1 MEAYRDFQREGD
13 AYLKT
18 ARGARKRPQV
28 FTPTILYGILSLAI
42 EKHLMAI
49 LLQVDQL
56 PDNHTFRDLVDAM
69 ERVAP
74 LEPDVARFLMELDAF
89 DDLCSLDVRRSP
101 VPDIPLVERML
112 EASGSIQDHADALL
126 GPLGAQELAAA

>member
-69 ERVAP
+69 
-74 LEPDVARFLMELDAF
+74 
-89 DDLCSLDVRRSP
+89 
-101 VPDIPLVERML
+101 
-112 EASGSIQDHADALL
+112 
-126 GPLGAQELAAA
+126 

>member
-18 ARGARKRPQV
+18 ARGAGKRPRI
-28 FTPTILYGILSLAI
+28 FTPTIVYGILSLAI

-56 PDNHTFRDLVDAM
+56 PDNHTFRDLVAAM
-69 ERVAP
+69 ETVSP
-74 LEPDVARFLMELDAF
+74 LEPDLTRFLLDLDAF
-89 DDLCSLDVRRSP
+89 DDLCSLDTRRTP
-101 VPDIPLVERML
+101 VPDEAMVTRML
-112 EASGSIQDHADALL
+112 DAAGAIQDHADAIL
-126 GPLGAQELAAA
+126 GPLGVGELAMA